1 MEFDQLRTLL
11 AVLEHGSF
19 TRAAEALGLS
29 QSTVSFHIKGLEA
42 SAGARLLD
50 RSRDGVRATPQG
62 ELLRGYAERL
72 WALRGEALEQLR
84 AESHGQRGRVVVA
97 ASTIPG
103 EYLLP
108 PFLARLR
115 LSHPGVSVR
124 VEVSESA
131 RALASLV
138 ARECDLALVGRRP
151 PDRALVARPFAEDE
165 VVLVGPSPNPFTPP
179 GQPLEVE
186 SLRHVPL
193 VLRGE
198 GSGTRAAVAELLAR
212 ASTELAPD
220 VDGAAAR
227 VVVGST
233 EAAKRCV
240 LAGMGLA
247 FLSRHAVADEL
258 AAGRLQLVPLPG
270 TPVARRFWVVTLRDR
285 SPSSAAAALL
295 ALLRA
300 AAPAAWAHEP

>member
-29 QSTVSFHIKGLEA
+29 QSTVSFHIKGLE
-42 SAGARLLD
+42 SSVGSRLLD
-50 RSRDGVRATPQG
+50 RGRDGVRATPQG

-72 WALRGEALEQLR
+72 WTLRGEAVEALR
-84 AESHGQRGRVVVA
+84 AESHGRRGRVVVA

-124 VEVSESA
+124 VEVSESS
-131 RALASLV
+131 RALASLM

-151 PDRALVARPFAEDE
+151 PDRALQAEPFAEDE
-165 VVLVGPSPNPFTPP
+165 VVLVGPSPNPFVVP
-179 GQPLEVE
+179 GQPFDVE
-186 SLRHVPL
+186 ALRRVPL
-193 VLRGE
+193 VMRGE
-198 GSGTRAAVAELLAR
+198 GSGTRAAVADLLAQV
-212 ASTELAPD
+212 ATD
-220 VDGAAAR
+220 DDGPAR
-227 VVVGST
+227 TVVGST

-240 LAGMGLA
+240 LAGIGLS
-247 FLSRHAVADEL
+247 FVSRHAVADEL
-258 AAGRLQLVPLPG
+258 AAGRMELVRLPG
-270 TPVARRFWVVTLRDR
+270 LPVARQFWVVVLRDR
-285 SPSSAAAALL
+285 TPSSATAALVG
-295 ALLRA
+295 LLRA
-300 AAPAAWAHEP
+300 

>member
-29 QSTVSFHIKGLEA
+29 QSTVSFHVKGLE
-42 SAGARLLD
+42 SSVGARLLD
-50 RSRDGVRATPQG
+50 RGRDGVRATPSG

-72 WALRGEALEQLR
+72 WTLRGEAVEALR

-124 VEVSESA
+124 VEVSESS
-131 RALASLV
+131 RALASLM

-151 PDRALVARPFAEDE
+151 PDRALQAEPFAEDE
-165 VVLVGPSPNPFTPP
+165 VVLVGPSPNPFVVP
-179 GQPLEVE
+179 GQSFDEE
-186 SLRHVPL
+186 ALRRVPL

-198 GSGTRAAVAELLAR
+198 GSGTRAAVADILSRVAVDDDGPAR
-212 ASTELAPD
+212 T
-220 VDGAAAR
+220 
-227 VVVGST
+227 VVGST

-240 LAGMGLA
+240 LAGMGLS
-247 FLSRHAVADEL
+247 FVSRHAVADEL
-258 AAGRLQLVPLPG
+258 AAGRMELVPLPG
-270 TPVARRFWVVTLRDR
+270 TPVARRFWVVVLRDR
-285 SPSSAAAALL
+285 TPSSATAALVG
-295 ALLRA
+295 LLRA
-300 AAPAAWAHEP
+300 GASARVMAAP

>member
-50 RSRDGVRATPQG
+50 RSREGVRATGQG

-108 PFLARLR
+108 SFLARLR

-131 RALASLV
+131 RALGSLM

-212 ASTELAPD
+212 VCSE
-220 VDGAAAR
+220 VDDTAAR

-258 AAGRLQLVPLPG
+258 GAGRLQLVPLPG
-270 TPVARRFWVVTLRDR
+270 TPVPRRFWVVTLRDR

-300 AAPAAWAHEP
+300 AAPDAWRSDP

>member
-29 QSTVSFHIKGLEA
+29 QSTVSFHVKGLEA
-42 SAGARLLD
+42 AVGSRLLD
-50 RSRDGVRATPQG
+50 RSRDGVRATPPG
-62 ELLRGYAERL
+62 ELLRSYAERL
-72 WALRGEALEQLR
+72 LALRGEALEQLR

-124 VEVSESA
+124 VEVYESA
-131 RALASLV
+131 RAIASLT

-151 PDRALVARPFAEDE
+151 PDRTLIAHPFAEDE
-165 VVLVGPSPNPFTPP
+165 VVLVGPSPNPFVAL

-212 ASTELAPD
+212 AGTESD
-220 VDGAAAR
+220 TAAR

-240 LAGMGLA
+240 LAGMGLS

-258 AAGRLQLVPLPG
+258 AAGRLELVPLPG
-270 TPVARRFWVVTLRDR
+270 TPVPRRFWVVALRDR

-295 ALLRA
+295 ALLRSVA
-300 AAPAAWAHEP
+300 TAG

>member
-1 MEFDQLRTLL
+1 
-11 AVLEHGSF
+11 
-19 TRAAEALGLS
+19 
-29 QSTVSFHIKGLEA
+29 
-42 SAGARLLD
+42 
-50 RSRDGVRATPQG
+50 
-62 ELLRGYAERL
+62 LRGYAERL

-108 PFLARLR
+108 PYLARLR
-115 LSHPGVSVR
+115 LSHPRVSVR
-124 VEVSESA
+124 VEVSESS
-131 RALASLV
+131 RAIASLM

-151 PDRALVARPFAEDE
+151 PDRSLVAQPFAEDE
-165 VVLVGPSPNPFTPP
+165 VVLVGPSPNPFVVP
-179 GQPLEVE
+179 GRALEVE

-212 ASTELAPD
+212 ASTEPD
-220 VDGAAAR
+220 AAAR

-240 LAGMGLA
+240 LAGMGLS
-247 FLSRHAVADEL
+247 FISRHAVSDEL
-258 AAGRLQLVPLPG
+258 AAGRLELVPLPG
-270 TPVARRFWVVTLRDR
+270 TPVPRRFWVVSLRDR

-295 ALLRA
+295 GLLRA
-300 AAPAAWAHEP
+300 G

>member
-29 QSTVSFHIKGLEA
+29 QSTVSFHIKGLE
-42 SAGARLLD
+42 SSVGSRLLD

-72 WALRGEALEQLR
+72 WALRGEAVEQLR

-124 VEVSESA
+124 VEVSESS
-131 RALASLV
+131 RALASLM
-138 ARECDLALVGRRP
+138 ARECDLALVGRCPSERN
-151 PDRALVARPFAEDE
+151 LVAEPFARDE
-165 VVLVGPSPNPFTPP
+165 VVLVGPSPNPFVVA
-179 GQPLEVE
+179 GQPLDVE
-186 SLRHVPL
+186 ALRHVPL

-198 GSGTRAAVAELLAR
+198 GSGTRAAVAELLSRVA
-212 ASTELAPD
+212 AELDTP
-220 VDGAAAR
+220 AR
-227 VVVGST
+227 VIVGST

-247 FLSRHAVADEL
+247 FISRHAVADEL
-258 AAGRLQLVPLPG
+258 AAGRMELVPLPG
-270 TPVARRFWVVTLRDR
+270 TPVPRRFWVVVPRDR
-285 SPSSAAAALL
+285 SPSSATAALV

-300 AAPAAWAHEP
+300 AAPE

>member
-29 QSTVSFHIKGLEA
+29 QSTVSFHVKGLE
-42 SAGARLLD
+42 SSVGSRLLD
-50 RSRDGVRATPQG
+50 RGREGVRATPQG
-62 ELLRGYAERL
+62 ELLRRYAERL
-72 WALRGEALEQLR
+72 WTLRGEAMEALRGE
-84 AESHGQRGRVVVA
+84 SHGQHGRVVVA

-115 LSHPGVSVR
+115 LSHPGVTVR
-124 VEVSESA
+124 VEVSESS
-131 RALASLV
+131 RALASLS
-138 ARECDLALVGRRP
+138 ARECDLALVGRCPSERG
-151 PDRALVARPFAEDE
+151 LVAEPFAEDE
-165 VVLVGPSPNPFTPP
+165 VVLVGPSPNPFVAP
-179 GQPLEVE
+179 GQSLDLET
-186 SLRHVPL
+186 LRRVPL

-212 ASTELAPD
+212 LSSDPEGP
-220 VDGAAAR
+220 AR
-227 VVVGST
+227 TVVGST

-240 LAGMGLA
+240 LAGMGLS
-247 FLSRHAVADEL
+247 FVSRHAVADEL
-258 AAGRLQLVPLPG
+258 AAGRLEQVPLPG
-270 TPVARRFWVVTLRDR
+270 TPVPRRFWVVVPRDR
-285 SPSSAAAALL
+285 TPSSATAALV

-300 AAPAAWAHEP
+300 AAPA

>member
-11 AVLEHGSF
+11 AVLEHSSF

-29 QSTVSFHIKGLEA
+29 QSTVSFHVKGLEA
-42 SAGARLLD
+42 AVGSRLLD

-62 ELLRGYAERL
+62 EVLRGYAERL
-72 WALRGEALEQLR
+72 LALRGEALEQLR

-108 PFLARLR
+108 SFLARLR

-124 VEVSESA
+124 VEVSESS
-131 RALASLV
+131 RALASLM

-151 PDRALVARPFAEDE
+151 PDRSLVAQPFAEDE
-165 VVLVGPSPNPFTPP
+165 VVLVGPSPNPFVAP
-179 GQPLEVE
+179 GQVLEVE

-198 GSGTRAAVAELLAR
+198 GSGTRAAVAELLTRASIEPESAAR
-212 ASTELAPD
+212 A
-220 VDGAAAR
+220 
-227 VVVGST
+227 VVGST

-240 LAGMGLA
+240 LAGMGLS

-258 AAGRLQLVPLPG
+258 AAGRLELVPLPG
-270 TPVARRFWVVTLRDR
+270 TPVRRRFWVVSLRDR

-295 ALLRA
+295 GLLLA
-300 AAPAAWAHEP
+300 AALPEPAR

>member
-11 AVLEHGSF
+11 TVLEHGSF

-42 SAGARLLD
+42 AVGSKLLD
-50 RSRDGVRATPQG
+50 RSREGVRATPQG

-131 RALASLV
+131 RAVASLV

-151 PDRALVARPFAEDE
+151 ADRSVVAQPFAQDE
-165 VVLVGPSPNPFTPP
+165 VVLVGPSPNPFVAP
-179 GQPLEVE
+179 GKVLEAE

-212 ASTELAPD
+212 VSTD
-220 VDGAAAR
+220 TDTAAR
-227 VVVGST
+227 VVVGSS

-240 LAGMGLA
+240 LAGMGLS
-247 FLSRHAVADEL
+247 FVSRHAVADEL
-258 AAGRLQLVPLPG
+258 AAGRLELVPLPG
-270 TPVARRFWVVTLRDR
+270 TPVQRQFWVVVLRDR

-300 AAPAAWAHEP
+300 AAPTAWTVDA